1 MGKRVV
7 IATVKVEPGKLDE
20 YLPLVRTLRD
30 RSVAEQ
36 PGTLQWDILIP
47 HDQQNVLKAFNIFAD
62 EEAISAFENG
72 APMTWINEAATGIVR
87 EITVEHFDLLD

>member
-1 MGKRVV
+1 MRKRVV
-7 IATVKVEPGKLDE
+7 IATVKVEPGKMDE
-20 YLPLVRTLRD
+20 YVPLVRVLRD

-47 HDQQNVLKAFNIFAD
+47 RDQENVLKAFNIFSD

-72 APMTWINEAATGIVR
+72 APMKWINEAAEGMVR